1 MFDHIF
7 YCALFIILILVELDK
22 KVNPFGNDFHSF
34 DMKIH
39 KIYKKSQNL
48 LKVLTKS
55 VLFRNIAL
63 IFNSKKVL
71 LENSVKGG
79 VPQGIVKPTVFG
91 AQQSL
96 KHHLRNFRRYIR

>member
-48 LKVLTKS
+48 LKVLPNT

-63 IFNSKKVL
+63 IFNSVKPCY
-71 LENSVKGG
+71 LENQVVREPCKRWSACISIE
-79 VPQGIVKPTVFG
+79 GI
-91 AQQSL
+91 
-96 KHHLRNFRRYIR
+96 FRK